1 MISASFAASAA
12 GFVAVMVAWGTY
24 LATIPSGRVPVRPI
38 GWIILQL
45 TGIALAVSAV
55 ALSFRSGGPPG
66 AAVLVPAVIAVMMGL
81 TFFYLLSQRKTPLG
95 DLKIKVGDNLPPFE
109 VTASDGARF
118 HTDSL
123 AGKRTL
129 LKFFRGGW

>member
-1 MISASFAASAA
+1 
-12 GFVAVMVAWGTY
+12 MVAWGTY
-24 LATIPSGRVPVRPI
+24 LATIPSGKVPVRPI

-66 AAVLVPAVIAVMMGL
+66 AAVLVPAVIEVMMGL
-81 TFFYLLSQRKTPLG
+81 TFFYLLSLRKTPLG
-95 DLKIKVGDNLPPFE
+95 DLKVKVGDKLPSFE
-109 VTASDGARF
+109 VTTSDGARF

-123 AGKRTL
+123 AGKHTL